1 MRLDCVRAS
10 QLTER
15 DWRAWD
21 AIRGEAP
28 GLSSP
33 YFTSEFCRAV
43 ARCSPDLF
51 VARIG
56 GRHGVV
62 GFFPFHQSR
71 WRTGWPLAK
80 WVSDYHGVVAHDDL
94 LIDALALVKGC
105 GLKTFDFDHLP
116 AVQRSFQRFAH
127 GTSPSHTIDLRQGF
141 AHYAARI
148 NDRSSLVR
156 ATWRRR
162 RQLAREMGRV
172 RFVYQVDDSAAL
184 GTLMKLKSL
193 QYSRTGVRDLFA
205 DRWTSEI
212 VETIF
217 RARGPQL
224 SGVLSLLLVDER
236 IAAALL
242 SLRSTRV
249 QHCWFSAYDVQFA
262 RWSPGIILLLELAKA
277 ASTRGIEIVDLG
289 MGTYSYKT
297 RLATGRVDLLRGR
310 IERPSAVA
318 AWRMARRSVRRL
330 AGCWSARRSGHS

>member
-1 MRLDCVRAS
+1 MRLDCVLAS
-10 QLTER
+10 QLTEG
-15 DWRAWD
+15 DWRTWD

-33 YFTSEFCRAV
+33 YFASEFCRAV

-51 VARIG
+51 VARIY

-62 GFFPFHQSR
+62 GFFPFHRSR
-71 WRTGWPLAK
+71 WHTGWPLAK
-80 WVSDYHGVVAHDDL
+80 WLSDYHGVIAHDDL
-94 LIDALALVKGC
+94 AIDPVALVKGC

-116 AVQRSFQRFAH
+116 AVQRSFQRFSY

-141 AHYAARI
+141 VHYAARV
-148 NDRSSLVR
+148 NVRSSLVR

-172 RFVYQVDDSAAL
+172 RFVYQVDDSESFRL
-184 GTLMKLKSL
+184 LMKLKSL

-205 DRWTSEI
+205 DRWTTEI

-217 RARGPQL
+217 HARGPRL
-224 SGVLSLLLVDER
+224 SGVLSVLLVDEQ
-236 IAAALL
+236 IAALL
-242 SLRSTRV
+242 LSMRSSNV
-249 QHCWFSAYDVQFA
+249 QHCWFSAYDVRFA

-277 ASTRGIEIVDLG
+277 ASTRGIETVDLG
-289 MGTYSYKT
+289 MGTYPYKDT
-297 RLATGRVDLLRGR
+297 LSTGRVDLLRGR

-318 AWRMARRSVRRL
+318 AWRMARRGVRRL
-330 AGCWSARRSGHS
+330 AGCWSSRRSGQP